1 MRYLAPAKLNLFL
14 HITGRRNDG
23 YHDLETVFQLVDLC
37 DELDI
42 SVRAD
47 GRICR
52 DPAPSDALL
61 ASLADD
67 QDLTVRAARLL
78 QQASG
83 MQAGANIHVHKRIPA
98 GGGLGG
104 GSSDAATVLLA
115 LNALWGLDW
124 PRDRLAAL
132 ALQLGADVPVFVL
145 GRNAFARGRGE
156 LLTPLDLP
164 QRWFVIADPGV
175 HVATREVFAAPELTR
190 NTPPLRIAALPPDGG
205 HNDCEAV
212 VRIRYPQVAR
222 VLDMLAPYGGKL
234 TGTGSCVFAST
245 ESQQQAERL
254 AQQLSAQV
262 KGFVARGLQHS
273 PH

>member
-14 HITGRRNDG
+14 HITGRRGDG

-42 SVRAD
+42 DTRDD

-52 DPAPSDALL
+52 EPAPSDALL
-61 ASLADD
+61 AALSDEE
-67 QDLTVRAARLL
+67 DLTVRAARLL

-83 MQAGANIHVHKRIPA
+83 ARSGANIHVNKRIPA

-115 LNALWGLDW
+115 LNELWRLDW
-124 PRDRLAAL
+124 PRERLAGL
-132 ALQLGADVPVFVL
+132 ALQLGADVPVFL
-145 GRNAFARGRGE
+145 RGRNAFARGRGE
-156 LLTPLDLP
+156 LLTPLELP

-175 HVATREVFAAPELTR
+175 SVATREIFAAPELTR

-205 HNDCEAV
+205 HNDCEPV
-212 VRIRYPQVAR
+212 VRLRYPQVAR
-222 VLDMLAPYGGKL
+222 VLDMLAPYHGRL
-234 TGTGSCVFAST
+234 TGTGGCVFARLET
-245 ESQQQAERL
+245 RADAERV

-262 KGFVARGLQHS
+262 RVFVVSGLAHS